1 MSLMPN
7 LLPNEHSRS
16 DAPAVPHT
24 GEPNA
29 SYTSDNIKV
38 LEGLEAVRLRPA
50 MYIGSTGEMGLH
62 HLVYEVVDNS
72 VDEALAGYAKHV
84 DVIIH
89 VDNSVTVIDDG
100 RGIPVDMKTL
110 DNGEKMPAVQVV
122 LTKLHAGGKFDAST
136 YKVSGG
142 LHGVGVSCVNALS
155 EAFDV
160 EIWRDGHTW
169 EQDYSKGTPISEL
182 RQTGNSKRRGTKVHF
197 LPDRSIFKVTEYNY
211 DTLAQRLRELAFLN
225 KGLEITLVDER
236 TIDPKTAEPKR
247 SDFRYAGGISEFIR
261 HINKGKAV
269 LHDQPILMEANRDGV
284 DMEVALQYNDAYSE
298 TIFCFANNIN
308 TADGGTHLSGFR
320 TGLTRTINAAGQSLG
335 LFKDL
340 KENLSGDDVREG
352 LVAVI
357 SVKLPQPQF
366 EGQTKGKLNS
376 DIAGTVQALV
386 NEKLGMFLDQNP
398 PIAKKIINKA
408 IDAARARE
416 AARKA
421 RDLTRRKGVLDGGGL
436 PGKLSDCSER
446 NPERCELYLVE
457 GESAGGTSRQ
467 GRDRRFQAILPLK
480 GKILNVEKARYD
492 KMLGHEEIRAMITAL
507 GCGIG
512 KDDFDPSKLRYGKII
527 LMTDADVDGSHI
539 RTLLLT
545 FFFRHMQE
553 LIKRGHVYIAQPPLY
568 RIKKGKFEQ
577 YIKDDREFV
586 DVMVKRASEDMIVKY
601 GSAAARLA
609 PVAGQ
614 PAGQPATQAAAP
626 RGGGQLEGAALT
638 RFMGQLNEYL
648 SFFEKVNRRL
658 RNDEVTAMLATHDLL
673 RRSDFESP
681 REGEAPPKL
690 TAIHEALVELSGAY
704 QFKAIRE
711 PGFDEEHQTWSLSY
725 TDAQGAVRRIDW
737 VLASTPEYRQM
748 MAKYAQFR
756 DAMVPP
762 FTVEYAKKAAETT
775 VTAVAPELATDPAA
789 ELIDKS
795 EGETPSE
802 SLGEA
807 DAGRPAPKRAG
818 RASHEPG
825 TKNSATEL
833 FNYVIDQGRREYQVQ
848 RYKGL
853 GEMTDTQLWDTTMD
867 PARRTLLSVRLED
880 IAATEQI
887 FSTLMGED
895 VESRRKFIEDNALD
909 VKNLDI

>member
-1 MSLMPN
+1 MSLNDRTLPPAPVSMP
-7 LLPNEHSRS
+7 LS
-16 DAPAVPHT
+16 DA
-24 GEPNA
+24 
-29 SYTSDNIKV
+29 YTSENIKV

-50 MYIGSTGEMGLH
+50 MYIGSTGEQGLH

-72 VDEALAGYAKHV
+72 VDEALAGYAKAV
-84 DVIIH
+84 EVTIH
-89 VDNSVTVIDDG
+89 LDNSVTVVDDG
-100 RGIPVDMKTL
+100 RGIPVDTKVL
-110 DNGEKMPAVQVV
+110 DNGERMPAVQVV

-169 EQDYSKGTPISEL
+169 EQDYSKGAPISGL
-182 RQTGNSKRRGTKVHF
+182 RQVGTSKRRGTKVHF
-197 LPDRSIFKVTEYNY
+197 LPDRSIFTVTEYNY

-225 KGLEITLVDER
+225 KGLTITLTDER
-236 TIDPKTAEPKR
+236 TLDPKTGEAKRAEFK
-247 SDFRYAGGISEFIR
+247 YAGGVSEFIR
-261 HINKGKAV
+261 HYNKGKAV
-269 LHDQPILMEANRDGV
+269 LHDPPIVMEQLRDGV
-284 DMEVALQYNDAYSE
+284 DMEIALQYNDGYSD
-298 TIFCFANNIN
+298 TVFTYANNIN

-335 LFKDL
+335 LFKDV
-340 KENLSGDDVREG
+340 KENLSGEDVREG
-352 LVAVI
+352 LVAVV

-386 NEKLGMFLDQNP
+386 NEKLSMYLEQNP
-398 PIAKKIINKA
+398 QIAKRIINKA
-408 IDAARARE
+408 IEAARARE

-421 RDLTRRKGVLDGGGL
+421 RDLTRRKGAFDGGGL

-446 NPERCELYLVE
+446 RPELCELYLVE

-467 GRDRRFQAILPLK
+467 GRDRKFQAILPLK

-512 KDDFDPSKLRYGKII
+512 KEDFDAGKLRYGKII

-553 LIKRGHVYIAQPPLY
+553 LIKRGHVFIAQPPLY

-586 DVMVKRASEDMIVKY
+586 NVMVKRASEGMVVKY
-601 GSAAARLA
+601 GADEGGAK
-609 PVAGQ
+609 GQ
-614 PAGQPATQAAAP
+614 I
-626 RGGGQLEGAALT
+626 EGAALT
-638 RFMGQLNEYL
+638 KFMGLLNEYL
-648 SFFEKVNRRL
+648 GFFEKVNRRI
-658 RNDEVTAMLATHDLL
+658 RNDEVVALLAGAQLGK
-673 RRSDFESP
+673 RADFEQP
-681 REGEAPPKL
+681 DKLQTVHAGLERLAPN
-690 TAIHEALVELSGAY
+690 Y
-704 QFKAIRE
+704 QFKSVHA
-711 PGFDEEHQTWSLSY
+711 PAFDEEHRTWSVGY
-725 TDAQGAVRRIDW
+725 TDAQGAPRTVDLA
-737 VLASTPEYRQM
+737 LASTPEYRQM
-748 MAKYAQFR
+748 MAKHAQLGEQFQ
-756 DAMVPP
+756 AP
-762 FTVEYAKKAAETT
+762 FTVEYAAKAA
-775 VTAVAPELATDPAA
+775 AAPEPDPDSEDTDATTT
-789 ELIDKS
+789 
-795 EGETPSE
+795 GEV
-802 SLGEA
+802 EA
-807 DAGRPAPKRAG
+807 GKPAPKRAG
-818 RASHEPG
+818 RASHEPV
-825 TKNSATEL
+825 TKRTPGEL
-833 FNYVIDQGRREYQVQ
+833 FEYVIEQGRKEYQVQ

-853 GEMTDTQLWDTTMD
+853 GEMTAPQLWETTMD
-867 PARRTLLSVRLED
+867 PARRTLVSVKLED
-880 IAATEQI
+880 IAETETI
-887 FSTLMGED
+887 FTTLMGED